1 MGIKKHTIES
11 INERK
16 RTVDKELNLFFKT
29 HHLDL
34 CLSGI
39 LYFYGKL
46 ACGIRAGTMT
56 ENQYRKA
63 LNAII
68 ECLENNN
75 NRTRSGNGIQLHSL
89 GVILK
94 KYEDLYN
101 YDTTFDY
108 HNVSEI
114 IEYDGLFLN
123 YIPLEM
129 VEVDAKRVV
138 SDWLENLNSKLFFFP
153 TEECLEIMSKE
164 LSNTYSIKN
173 DLGHDYEEIIK
184 IEKQIYQFLFS
195 NAVADYQKSCGRQ
208 LSQKEIQED
217 TWIILGFPLIFFKNR
232 FLKKMKDLEIKEQY
246 FKGLLLSI
254 SSVSNLENT
263 IIQYPFKGAFI
274 ELDSFR
280 FITSCWWFTVQSGN
294 GIRYSINR
302 QVAENTLNKMYEDAT
317 RTYMKDAGFSSFKIS
332 KPIEIDGIG
341 IYKKYLFLVENLHS
355 RIPDED
361 RNSFPRS
368 RNSSIKG
375 RIGKRFLN
383 KFFQIDKRYN
393 WVNSDGFEY
402 LKQNPHSKTKCC
414 DSDIA
419 IPIILSPDKEML
431 PDKIGRYIIANNRI
445 FGYMVS
451 NISLL
456 SEMRKIGDL
465 DVLYLPW
472 NLYGLL
478 SSSFLL
484 PRVGKNSIMLP
495 DIFCDDDSLQVVAVH
510 RFLYE
515 WQLSIA
521 TLDSSFSIQE
531 MLKELDYTKSKDIIL
546 LASIC
551 TLLRDIYVLN
561 KLLASNTNTDSA
573 RGLLYILENITT
585 ELMSIMDLM
594 SINDSDDFTKDYKK
608 TMATMILNFSNCK
621 MSSILDCMMID
632 FLGEKVGY
640 PINTLIPFI
649 NNKFNTKKFNLNQV
663 LSRDAILQYSLLIF
677 QEASQYL
684 KDNKAEN
691 ESVCLRHFA
700 LIFGMD
706 FPIE

>member
-1 MGIKKHTIES
+1 MEIKKHTIES
-11 INERK
+11 ISEEIRLI
-16 RTVDKELNLFFKT
+16 DHELKSFFKT

-34 CLSGI
+34 CLSEI
-39 LYFYGKL
+39 LYFYGSF
-46 ACGIRAGTMT
+46 ACGVQAATIA
-56 ENQYRKA
+56 ENQYRRA
-63 LNAII
+63 LNTIV
-68 ECLENNN
+68 ECLENNH
-75 NRTRSGNGIQLHSL
+75 NRTRSGNGIPLNSFNSL
-89 GVILK
+89 LK
-94 KYEDLYN
+94 QYEDLHDYK
-101 YDTTFDY
+101 TIFDY
-108 HNVSEI
+108 HGVSEI
-114 IEYDGLFLN
+114 IEYDDLFLN
-123 YIPLEM
+123 EIPIEI
-129 VEVDAKRVV
+129 VEVDVKRVI
-138 SDWLENLNSKLFFFP
+138 SDWLENLNPNLFVFP
-153 TEECLEIMSKE
+153 TEGCFKTID
-164 LSNTYSIKN
+164 NDVPCPDSIKN
-173 DLGHDYEEIIK
+173 YLGYNYEEIRK
-184 IEKQIYQFLFS
+184 IETEMYNYLFS
-195 NAVADYQKSCGRQ
+195 CAIGEYQKWYGHQ
-208 LSQKEIQED
+208 LSQEELKEHTFMI
-217 TWIILGFPLIFFKNR
+217 GAFPIIFFKNK
-232 FLKKMKDLEIKEQY
+232 FLKAITELGIKEQY
-246 FKGLLLSI
+246 FNGLLLSV
-254 SSVSNLENT
+254 SSVASVKDT
-263 IIQYPFKGAFI
+263 IFQYPFKGAFI

-280 FITSCWWFTVQSGN
+280 FITSYWWFALQSGV
-294 GIRYSINR
+294 GIRNSLDR
-302 QVAENTLNKMYEDAT
+302 QVDDDYFNIIYEDVTKSYMEDAGLLSFKLNKPIQIDA
-317 RTYMKDAGFSSFKIS
+317 
-332 KPIEIDGIG
+332 IG
-341 IYKKYLFLVENLHS
+341 AYSKYLFLVENLYS

-361 RNSFPRS
+361 RNSFSRS

-383 KFFQIDKRYN
+383 KLFQIDKRYN
-393 WVNSDGFEY
+393 WVNTDGFEY

-431 PDKIGRYIIANNRI
+431 PDKIGRYIITNNRI

-451 NISLL
+451 NISML
-456 SEMRKIGDL
+456 SEMREIGDL

-510 RFLYE
+510 RFLYQ

-561 KLLASNTNTDSA
+561 KLLASNTNKESA
-573 RGLLYILENITT
+573 RGLLYILENIIP

-594 SINDSDDFTKDYKK
+594 SINDSDDFTKDYKT

-632 FLGEKVGY
+632 FLGEKVVY

-649 NNKFNTKKFNLNQV
+649 DHNFNTKKFNLNQV

-677 QEASQYL
+677 QEAYQYL
-684 KDNKAEN
+684 KDNKAEK

-700 LIFGMD
+700 LIFGLD